1 MRARPLIA
9 TIACLFLFAS
19 CGGSDSSSTASTVVS
34 QTGTGK
40 VNPTYA
46 EFCEASSNLNG
57 AMSGPHGE
65 NPSAITDP
73 IEMKAA
79 WANITELSIELQ
91 ALTPK
96 SLKKDADTMIESIVS
111 MNEIFKENN
120 YELLV
125 IAKSQPF
132 AMHCQRLLP
141 TLQLQKHQH
150 DLMRSSRRTAACS

>member
-9 TIACLFLFAS
+9 TFACLLLFAS
-19 CGGSDSSSTASTVVS
+19 CGGSDSSSTASNVVS

-46 EFCEASSNLNG
+46 EFCEASSNLNA

-96 SLKKDADTMIESIVS
+96 TLKKDADTMIESIVA
-111 MNEIFKENN
+111 MNKIFKENN

-125 IAKSQPF
+125 IAKK
-132 AMHCQRLLP
+132 P
-141 TLQLQKHQH
+141 TVRDALSKIASNPSITEASTRFNTFLTQN
-150 DLMRSSRRTAACS
+150 CGV

>member
-9 TIACLFLFAS
+9 TFACLFLFAS
-19 CGGSDSSSTASTVVS
+19 CGDSDNSSTASTVVS

-46 EFCEASSNLNG
+46 EFCEASSNLNA

-79 WANITELSIELQ
+79 WAKITDLSIALQ
-91 ALTPK
+91 AVTPS
-96 SLKKDADTMIESIVS
+96 SLKKDATLMINGVIA
-111 MNEIFKENN
+111 MNKIFKANN
-120 YELLV
+120 YELLA
-125 IAKSQPF
+125 IAKK
-132 AMHCQRLLP
+132 P
-141 TLQLQKHQH
+141 TVRDALTKIGSDPVITEASTRFNTFLTQNCG
-150 DLMRSSRRTAACS
+150 S

>member
-125 IAKSQPF
+125 IAKK
-132 AMHCQRLLP
+132 P
-141 TLQLQKHQH
+141 TVRDALSKIASNPAITEASTRFNTFLTQN
-150 DLMRSSRRTAACS
+150 CGV

>member
-9 TIACLFLFAS
+9 TFACLFLFAS

-46 EFCEASSNLNG
+46 EFCEASSNLNA

-96 SLKKDADTMIESIVS
+96 SLKKDADTMIESIVA
-111 MNEIFKENN
+111 MNKIFKENN

-125 IAKSQPF
+125 IAKK
-132 AMHCQRLLP
+132 P
-141 TLQLQKHQH
+141 TVRDALSKIASNPSITEASTRFNTFLTQN
-150 DLMRSSRRTAACS
+150 CGV

>member
-9 TIACLFLFAS
+9 TFACLFLFAS

-46 EFCEASSNLNG
+46 EFCEASSNLNA

-96 SLKKDADTMIESIVS
+96 SLKKDADTMIESIVA
-111 MNEIFKENN
+111 MNKIFKENN

-125 IAKSQPF
+125 SAKKPTVRDALSKIASNPSITEASTRFNTFLTQN
-132 AMHCQRLLP
+132 CGV
-141 TLQLQKHQH
+141 
-150 DLMRSSRRTAACS
+150 

>member
-1 MRARPLIA
+1 MRARPLVA
-9 TIACLFLFAS
+9 TFACLFHFAS
-19 CGGSDSSSTASTVVS
+19 CGDSDNSSTASTVVS

-46 EFCEASSNLNG
+46 EFCEASSNLNA

-79 WANITELSIELQ
+79 WANIAELSIELQ

-96 SLKKDADTMIESIVS
+96 TLKKDADTMIESIVA
-111 MNEIFKENN
+111 MNKIFKENN

-125 IAKSQPF
+125 IAKK
-132 AMHCQRLLP
+132 P
-141 TLQLQKHQH
+141 TVRDALSKIASNPAITEASTRFNTFLTQN
-150 DLMRSSRRTAACS
+150 CGV

>member
-1 MRARPLIA
+1 MRGRPLIA
-9 TIACLFLFAS
+9 TFACLFLFAS
-19 CGGSDSSSTASTVVS
+19 CGDSDSSSTASTVVS

-40 VNPTYA
+40 INPTYA
-46 EFCEASSNLNG
+46 EFCEASSNLNA

-96 SLKKDADTMIESIVS
+96 TLKKDADTMIESIVA
-111 MNEIFKENN
+111 MNKIFKENN

-125 IAKSQPF
+125 IAKK
-132 AMHCQRLLP
+132 P
-141 TLQLQKHQH
+141 TVRDALSKIASNPAITEASTRFNTFLTQN
-150 DLMRSSRRTAACS
+150 CGV

>member
-111 MNEIFKENN
+111 MNKIFKENQ

-125 IAKSQPF
+125 IAKK
-132 AMHCQRLLP
+132 P
-141 TLQLQKHQH
+141 TVRDALTKIASNPEVTEASARFNTFLTQN
-150 DLMRSSRRTAACS
+150 CGV

>member
-9 TIACLFLFAS
+9 TFACLFLFAS

-46 EFCEASSNLNG
+46 EFCEASSNLNA

-96 SLKKDADTMIESIVS
+96 SLKKDADTMIESIVA
-111 MNEIFKENN
+111 MNKIFKENN

-125 IAKSQPF
+125 IAKK
-132 AMHCQRLLP
+132 P
-141 TLQLQKHQH
+141 TVRDALSKIASNPAITEASTRFNTFLTQN
-150 DLMRSSRRTAACS
+150 CGV